1 VREDDTR
8 PGSVQPG
15 THPGGSPLPPAAAAP
30 GQTAA
35 FRHAAGEPATSQ
47 SRPVARRRDRVPLP
61 IVLAACLLFLLA
73 TMTAGVAIGSVPL
86 SPAQVWHVVVAGL
99 AGHPPNT
106 VAGIIVWQIR
116 LPRVLLAAVVGAAL
130 TTAGSVVQVLVRN
143 ALADPFL
150 LGVSSGASVGAT
162 TVLLMGAFASL
173 GVWAISVGSVLGA
186 LGAMA
191 AVFLVSRAG
200 SSLSPT
206 QLILCGVVMSALFE
220 SVTSF
225 LIFRGNPQATQ
236 AVLFWLLGSFGLA
249 SWGQLPIPLVALAVA
264 MVYLLAQGRALNA
277 LAMGS
282 EPAASLGVDVRQLRR
297 NLFVVTSLM
306 AGVAVA
312 VSGIIGFVGLV
323 VPHIVRLM
331 VGSDH
336 RRVLPT
342 GVLFGASFMVLGDL
356 LARTIVAPQE
366 MPIGVITAFIG
377 APTLIVLIR
386 RRPYLYGATQ

>member
-1 VREDDTR
+1 VPRSR
-8 PGSVQPG
+8 
-15 THPGGSPLPPAAAAP
+15 
-30 GQTAA
+30 
-35 FRHAAGEPATSQ
+35 
-47 SRPVARRRDRVPLP
+47 RPVRPTAQRERIPLAV
-61 IVLAACLLFLLA
+61 VLVGCTIFLLI
-73 TMTAGVAIGSVPL
+73 TMVMGVAIGSVPL
-86 SPAQVWHVVVAGL
+86 SPAAVWGVIAAHL
-99 AGHPPNT
+99 TGHPSYS
-106 VAGIIVWQIR
+106 VADAIVWDIR

-130 TTAGSVVQVLVRN
+130 TTAGTVVQVLVRN

-162 TVLLMGAFASL
+162 AVLLFGAFASL

-191 AVFLVSRAG
+191 AVFLVSRKGRA
-200 SSLSPT
+200 LAPT
-206 QLILCGVVMSALFE
+206 QLILCGVVLSALFE

-236 AVLFWLLGSFGLA
+236 SVLFWLLGSFGLA
-249 SWGQLPIPLVALAVA
+249 TWPQLPIPAIALAVA
-264 MVYLLAQGRALNA
+264 IGYLLTLGRSMNA

-282 EPAASLGVDVRQLRR
+282 EPAAALGVDVHALRR
-297 NLFVVTSLM
+297 NLFIITSLM

-312 VSGIIGFVGLV
+312 VSGVIGFVGLV

-336 RRVLPT
+336 RRVLPV
-342 GVLFGASFMVLGDL
+342 GVVFGASFMVLGDL
-356 LARTIVAPQE
+356 LARIIVAPQE

-386 RRPYLYGATQ
+386 RRPYLYGASG

>member
-1 VREDDTR
+1 MDDLAST
-8 PGSVQPG
+8 
-15 THPGGSPLPPAAAAP
+15 
-30 GQTAA
+30 
-35 FRHAAGEPATSQ
+35 HAAEAPPGAATPPSPGRPAPA
-47 SRPVARRRDRVPLP
+47 RPAGRRRDRTPLP
-61 IVLAACLLFLLA
+61 LVLGACAVLLLM
-73 TMTAGVAIGSVPL
+73 TMTAGVGIGSVPL
-86 SPAQVWHVVVAGL
+86 SPGAVWHVVASEL
-99 AGHPPNT
+99 SGHPDNT

-130 TTAGSVVQVLVRN
+130 TTAGAVVQVLVRN

-162 TVLLMGAFASL
+162 AVLLLGAFASL
-173 GVWAISVGSVLGA
+173 GIWAISVGSVLGA
-186 LGAMA
+186 LAAMA
-191 AVFLVSRAG
+191 AVFLVSRQGRQLA
-200 SSLSPT
+200 PT
-206 QLILCGVVMSALFE
+206 QLILCGVVLSAMFE

-236 AVLFWLLGSFGLA
+236 SVLFWLLGSFGSA
-249 SWGQLPIPLVALAVA
+249 NWDQLPIPLIALAAVMA
-264 MVYLLAQGRALNA
+264 YLLAQARPLNA
-277 LAMGS
+277 LAMGA
-282 EPAASLGVDVRQLRR
+282 EPAASLGVDVARLRR
-297 NLFVVTSLM
+297 NLFFATSLL

-323 VPHIVRLM
+323 VPHIVRLV

-336 RRVLPT
+336 RRVLPA
-342 GVLFGASFMVLGDL
+342 GVLFGASFMVVGDL

-377 APTLIVLIR
+377 APTLIFLIR